1 LLPLVAVVAE
11 VALPIKQVVQ
21 EQPVGSQP
29 RQLQHLRV
37 EHQQADIVLAELVV
51 VDTHTVVR
59 VDKQLG
65 MMQVDQLVVMVD
77 KTMLMPQ
84 YSPAH

>member
-1 LLPLVAVVAE
+1 
-11 VALPIKQVVQ
+11 
-21 EQPVGSQP
+21 
-29 RQLQHLRV
+29 V